1 MKYPCYTFLLL
12 VSAVGAHAQQSFS
25 LSDCI
30 QYSLS
35 NHATIKVEENNWLI
49 AKEKE
54 KQALA
59 TYLPQ
64 INSSATFVDNIK
76 LQTTVI
82 PAGIV
87 SPAEVEVPLGT
98 QFNTNAAI
106 DFTQTIFDKSKI
118 ASIKANKPYQQLTEL
133 QKQQNTENVAYN
145 AAVAYFQLL
154 ILQEQQ
160 KTLQN
165 NKVEYE
171 AALKTLSSQVKSGV
185 VLQKDYDRVLV
196 SLNSTNYQ
204 IEDGVAK
211 ENVAINTLK
220 NAIGMPLNEPL
231 FIKVDENFEAY
242 AILDISSDYDPANS
256 LELKMQDQQIKLQS
270 MDVKAK
276 KGSFLPVLTAFG
288 KFGSQS
294 LSNDFNQAFSSW
306 AGYSYIGL
314 SANFPLFNG
323 LKRKSVVAEAKLN
336 LENDL
341 KNHQITKDNL
351 TLRYQ
356 NSSVSLRTA
365 YSSYKSSKENM
376 QLAKKLFE
384 VTNYQYQKGMASFT
398 DFMNDDNA
406 YKNTQNNYLN
416 SLFNLMLSKL
426 NYEKSKG
433 SLLLYLNNLK

>member
-1 MKYPCYTFLLL
+1 
-12 VSAVGAHAQQSFS
+12 
-25 LSDCI
+25 
-30 QYSLS
+30 
-35 NHATIKVEENNWLI
+35 
-49 AKEKE
+49 
-54 KQALA
+54 
-59 TYLPQ
+59 
-64 INSSATFVDNIK
+64 
-76 LQTTVI
+76 
-82 PAGIV
+82 
-87 SPAEVEVPLGT
+87 
-98 QFNTNAAI
+98 
-106 DFTQTIFDKSKI
+106 
-118 ASIKANKPYQQLTEL
+118 
-133 QKQQNTENVAYN
+133 
-145 AAVAYFQLL
+145 
-154 ILQEQQ
+154 
-160 KTLQN
+160 
-165 NKVEYE
+165 
-171 AALKTLSSQVKSGV
+171 
-185 VLQKDYDRVLV
+185 
-196 SLNSTNYQ
+196 
-204 IEDGVAK
+204 
-211 ENVAINTLK
+211 
-220 NAIGMPLNEPL
+220 
-231 FIKVDENFEAY
+231 
-242 AILDISSDYDPANS
+242 
-256 LELKMQDQQIKLQS
+256 MQDQQIKLQS

-356 NSSVSLRTA
+356 NSAVSLRTA

-433 SLLLYLNNLK
+433 SLLSYLNNLK

>member
-171 AALKTLSSQVKSGV
+171 AALKTLSSQVKLGV

-242 AILDISSDYDPANS
+242 AILDISSD
-256 LELKMQDQQIKLQS
+256 
-270 MDVKAK
+270 
-276 KGSFLPVLTAFG
+276 
-288 KFGSQS
+288 
-294 LSNDFNQAFSSW
+294 
-306 AGYSYIGL
+306 
-314 SANFPLFNG
+314 
-323 LKRKSVVAEAKLN
+323 
-336 LENDL
+336 
-341 KNHQITKDNL
+341 
-351 TLRYQ
+351 
-356 NSSVSLRTA
+356 
-365 YSSYKSSKENM
+365 
-376 QLAKKLFE
+376 
-384 VTNYQYQKGMASFT
+384 
-398 DFMNDDNA
+398 
-406 YKNTQNNYLN
+406 
-416 SLFNLMLSKL
+416 
-426 NYEKSKG
+426 
-433 SLLLYLNNLK
+433 